1 MIVYCREGAIDRLV
15 KLYKKAVYKTGV
27 SFTSDMSFC
36 RYTNE
41 VLILSSCAQGYLTEN
56 GVVDLARVQLV
67 LTELG
72 EMEDAIFKQ
81 RREDEVS
88 YTRHTTRFTLVLP
101 LATQVR
107 L

>member
-1 MIVYCREGAIDRLV
+1 
-15 KLYKKAVYKTGV
+15 
-27 SFTSDMSFC
+27 MSCC
-36 RYTNE
+36 RYDE
-41 VLILSSCAQGYLTEN
+41 ALLLFFCAQGYLTEN

-88 YTRHTTRFTLVLP
+88 YARHTTRFTLVLP